1 MRLEDLDATTHGRL
15 MSPSAQ
21 RNKEPIARVLSQIL
35 PETGVVLEI
44 GSGTGE
50 HVVHFAR
57 VLPDS
62 TWQPSEVDADCLRS
76 IAGWTAFEGLPNV
89 RPTLRL
95 DVNDAP
101 WPIEAVDAIVCI
113 NMIHIA
119 PWPATQA
126 LMRGASVA
134 LRESG
139 LLCLYGPYRIRGKHI
154 SASNRAFDAQLR
166 AENPEWGSATSKTWR
181 RWPVQGTFNS

>member
-1 MRLEDLDATTHGRL
+1 MRLEELDASTHGRL

-21 RNKEPIARVLSQIL
+21 RNKEPIAHVLSQIL
-35 PETGVVLEI
+35 PEAGVVLEI
-44 GSGTGE
+44 SSGTGE
-50 HVVHFAR
+50 HIVHFAR
-57 VLPDS
+57 LMPRI

-76 IAGWTAFEGLPNV
+76 IAGWVAFEGLANV

-101 WPIEAVDAIVCI
+101 WPVGPVDAIVCI

-126 LMRGASVA
+126 LMRGAGAA
-134 LRESG
+134 LRGSG
-139 LLCLYGPYRIRGKHI
+139 LLCLYGPYRIRGKHT
-154 SASNRAFDAQLR
+154 SPSNHAFDAQLR
-166 AENPEWGSATSKTWR
+166 AGNPDGSPR
-181 RWPVQGTFNS
+181 PR